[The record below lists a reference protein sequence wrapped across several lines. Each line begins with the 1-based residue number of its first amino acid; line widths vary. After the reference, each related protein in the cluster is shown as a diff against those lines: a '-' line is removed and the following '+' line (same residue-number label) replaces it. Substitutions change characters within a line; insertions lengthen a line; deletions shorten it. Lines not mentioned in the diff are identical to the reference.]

1 VTAITQL
8 RDLGQTALSELD
20 ATLRQRAG
28 RISDSAIRRFG
39 LAGAI
44 GVQRVRHENAYA
56 EEGQQ
61 GCYELGHRRLPWV
74 MAMPTMAAVRKWR

>member
-1 VTAITQL
+1 MPWRSSADCDRCHAASRSLRRARTVT
-8 RDLGQTALSELD
+8 
-20 ATLRQRAG
+20 
-28 RISDSAIRRFG
+28 

-44 GVQRVRHENAYA
+44 GVQRVRYENTYA

-61 GCYELGHRRLPWV
+61 GCYELGHRRLPCV